1 MKNKGINQE
10 MSMRNFIIEDLS
22 ISKSMDVS
30 KRGRG
35 EGAWR
40 ICFESDNSYEPE

>member
-1 MKNKGINQE
+1 M
-10 MSMRNFIIEDLS
+10 EDIS

-30 KRGRG
+30 ERGRG

>member
-1 MKNKGINQE
+1 M
-10 MSMRNFIIEDLS
+10 EDIV
-22 ISKSMDVS
+22 ISKSRNVS
-30 KRGRG
+30 DRGRG